1 MNVIITGNTK
11 GFGLALTKEF
21 LKAGDNINISSRNKD
36 RVNDVATSLKTQ
48 FPKADIIE
56 YPCDVSNPTSTTELA
71 NIAMDKWGKIDIWIN
86 NAGTSGISRKPL
98 NEVPV
103 DELQLV
109 INTNVLGTLYGCQA
123 ALSVM
128 LKQNRGH
135 IFNLA
140 GWGSDGRTSELK
152 AVYGTSKAHIP
163 QLTKTLSK
171 EFKKTN
177 IGIHFLS
184 PGMMMT
190 DLVLQHAT
198 PDTHRI
204 FNILCEYPEIIAKK
218 FAPKLRTIKGTGNT
232 VQYISRRGLMLRFM
246 TAWRRKNRFFDEDGN
261 FKPYSE

>member
-128 LKQNRGH
+128 IPPNQGK
-135 IFNLA
+135 IFN
-140 GWGSDGRTSELK
+140 
-152 AVYGTSKAHIP
+152 
-163 QLTKTLSK
+163 
-171 EFKKTN
+171 
-177 IGIHFLS
+177 
-184 PGMMMT
+184 
-190 DLVLQHAT
+190 
-198 PDTHRI
+198 
-204 FNILCEYPEIIAKK
+204 
-218 FAPKLRTIKGTGNT
+218 
-232 VQYISRRGLMLRFM
+232 
-246 TAWRRKNRFFDEDGN
+246 
-261 FKPYSE
+261 

>member
-21 LKAGDNINISSRNKD
+21 LKAGDNVNISSRNEN
-36 RVNDVATSLKTQ
+36 RVKDVAASLKNQ

-56 YPCDVSNPTSTTELA
+56 YPCDVSNPTSTSDLA
-71 NIAMDKWGKIDIWIN
+71 NIAMEKWGKIDIWIN
-86 NAGTSGISRKPL
+86 NAGTSGMTRKPL
-98 NEVPV
+98 NEVPI

-109 INTNVLGTLYGCQA
+109 ISTNVLGTLYGCQA

-128 LKQNRGH
+128 IQQDRGH

-140 GWGSDGRTSELK
+140 GWGSDGRTSELS
-152 AVYGTSKAHIP
+152 AVYGTSKAPMP

-171 EFKKTN
+171 EYKKTN

-184 PGMMMT
+184 PGMMVT
-190 DLVLQHAT
+190 DLVIKNAT

-204 FNILCEYPEIIAKK
+204 FNILCDYPEIVAKN
-218 FAPKLRTIKGTGNT
+218 FAPKIRTINGTGKKI
-232 VQYISRRGLMLRFM
+232 QYISRLGMMLRFM
-246 TAWRRKNRFFDEDGN
+246 TAWRRKNKFFDENGN